1 VKPDSGAAMELTR
14 HGLNIGLERSGEQF
28 YLSLKVSGKLTHE
41 DYQSMTPMLEA
52 ALAEITSPK
61 VNAFIDA
68 VDLEGWEPRAVWD
81 DFKLALKHGNE
92 FEKIAI
98 YGYKKWQSVAAR
110 LSSWFI
116 SGEVKFF
123 DDPKQALQW
132 LNQ

>member
-1 VKPDSGAAMELTR
+1 MELTR

-28 YLSLKVSGKLTHE
+28 YLSLKVSGKLSHE

>member
-1 VKPDSGAAMELTR
+1 VEPDSGAAMELTR

-28 YLSLKVSGKLTHE
+28 YLSLKVRGKLTHE

-68 VDLEGWEPRAVWD
+68 VDLEGWESRAVWD

>member
-1 VKPDSGAAMELTR
+1 MELTR

-28 YLSLKVSGKLTHE
+28 YLSLKVRGKLTHE

-68 VDLEGWEPRAVWD
+68 VDLEGWESRAVWD

>member
-1 VKPDSGAAMELTR
+1 MELTR

-98 YGYKKWQSVAAR
+98 YGYIKWQSVAAR

>member
-1 VKPDSGAAMELTR
+1 MELKK
-14 HGLNIGLERSGEQF
+14 HGLNIGIERCGEQF
-28 YLSLKVSGKLTHE
+28 YLFLKVSGKLTHE

-52 ALAEITSPK
+52 ALAEIRSPR

-68 VDLEGWEPRAVWD
+68 VELEGWEPRAAWD
-81 DFKLALKHGNE
+81 DFKLGLKHGNE
-92 FEKIAI
+92 FDRVAI
-98 YGYKKWQSVAAR
+98 YGYKKWQSVAAK
-110 LSSWFI
+110 LASWFI

>member
-1 VKPDSGAAMELTR
+1 MELTR

-41 DYQSMTPMLEA
+41 DYQTMTPMLEA

>member
-1 VKPDSGAAMELTR
+1 MELTR

>member
-1 VKPDSGAAMELTR
+1 MELTR

-52 ALAEITSPK
+52 ALTEITSPK

>member
-1 VKPDSGAAMELTR
+1 MELTR

-61 VNAFIDA
+61 VNVFIDA

-81 DFKLALKHGNE
+81 DFKLALKHGSE

>member
-1 VKPDSGAAMELTR
+1 MELTR

-28 YLSLKVSGKLTHE
+28 YLSLRVSGKLTHE

-52 ALAEITSPK
+52 ALAEIASPK

>member
-1 VKPDSGAAMELTR
+1 MELTR

-68 VDLEGWEPRAVWD
+68 VDLEGWESRAVWD